1 MNMEPFSA
9 GAADAD
15 LFAFESSFPEA
26 SFVRPG
32 LIRLVLKRAL
42 DIVAALALLAFLA
55 PLLLVVA
62 CLVSIDS
69 RGPSLFRQHRTGL
82 NGRVFRIYKF
92 RTMHCCEDGAELAQA
107 TSHDARVTS
116 FGRVLRRTSLDEL
129 PQLFNVLSGEM
140 SLVGPRPHA
149 LAHDRYYSALI
160 PGYERRFRVKPGI
173 TGLAQVRG
181 LRGETRTIA
190 CMVKRVRAD
199 LEYAA
204 NCSLSHD
211 VRLLLRSALIVF
223 RGEGV

>member
-1 MNMEPFSA
+1 
-9 GAADAD
+9 
-15 LFAFESSFPEA
+15 
-26 SFVRPG
+26 
-32 LIRLVLKRAL
+32 
-42 DIVAALALLAFLA
+42 
-55 PLLLVVA
+55 
-62 CLVSIDS
+62 
-69 RGPSLFRQHRTGL
+69 
-82 NGRVFRIYKF
+82 
-92 RTMHCCEDGAELAQA
+92 
-107 TSHDARVTS
+107 
-116 FGRVLRRTSLDEL
+116 LDEL